1 MNNTPVYTIDP
12 IFINSIM
19 IYVYTKPGCQRCNA
33 TFRRFDNL
41 DCEVIACDIDDN
53 DDARQEAEKL
63 GYTEL
68 PIVAVYNNKGDLL
81 ESWSGFRPDA
91 IDDLVSR
98 RF

>member
-1 MNNTPVYTIDP
+1 
-12 IFINSIM
+12 M

-33 TFRRFDNL
+33 TFRRFANL
-41 DCEVIACDIDDN
+41 DCEVVACDIDDN
-53 DDARQEAEKL
+53 DDARLEAEKL
-63 GYTEL
+63 GYVEL
-68 PIVAVYNNKGDLL
+68 PIVAVYNNKRELL